1 MTLDFDPSRAGS
13 APRDAATVLLVRDD
27 AARGL
32 EVFCVQRSQA
42 SSFMGGAVVFP
53 GGKVDAGDA
62 DPAWLERALFPESL
76 PAGFSHPLVVAACRE
91 TLEEAALLSA
101 APPVDDAEARAAQS
115 RSAGGFAAIFDGGR
129 RLDARGFVPF
139 ARWIT
144 PVAESRRFDA
154 RFFLAVAPPG
164 QLGAHDTR
172 ETIRSFWARPADV
185 LADFARGD
193 VTLFP
198 PTHRT
203 LEILASCKDS
213 AAATAYARGACLDPI
228 CPKLVPQ
235 AGDGGEGDT
244 MALVLPGDP
253 EHDVG
258 SARCPGRSRFVLRA
272 GKWLPEDAPGRAG

>member
-1 MTLDFDPSRAGS
+1 MTLDFDPTKAGS
-13 APRDAATVLLVRDD
+13 APRDAATVLLVRDGG
-27 AARGL
+27 ASGL

-53 GGKVDAGDA
+53 GGKVDDADA
-62 DPAWLERALFPESL
+62 DPAWVERALFPESL
-76 PAGFSHPLVVAACRE
+76 PEGFARPLVVAACRE

-101 APPVDDAEARAAQS
+101 APPVGDAEARDAQS
-115 RSAGGFAAIFDGGR
+115 QSASGFAALFGGGR

-154 RFFLAVAPPG
+154 RFFLAVAPAG
-164 QLGAHDTR
+164 QTGAHDTR
-172 ETIRSFWARPADV
+172 ETVRSFWARPADV
-185 LADFARGD
+185 LAEFERGE

-203 LEILASCKDS
+203 LEILASCS
-213 AAATAYARGACLDPI
+213 NAAAAIAYAEGACLDPI
-228 CPKLVPQ
+228 CPRLVPQ
-235 AGDGGEGDT
+235 GDT

-258 SARCPGRSRFVLRA
+258 APRCPGRSRFVLRA
-272 GKWLPEDAPGRAG
+272 GKWLPEGAPPAGPR